1 MYYISMYL
9 VDRYMTRRCNFLD
22 TLPAFNYNISRGE
35 LVTKEY
41 GVQMYTDTSK
51 LGSTL
56 LSIMLK
62 EVNDFCDPTIKE
74 NWSVKP
80 HQQVRIIIVLSLR
93 MMTFTLSAP
102 PVDIF
107 FCSSS
112 MTLRMA
118 ALAWDSSPSI
128 LTS

>member
-1 MYYISMYL
+1 MYVSIYI
-9 VDRYMTRRCNFLD
+9 VDRYMTRRCKFLD
-22 TLPAFNYNISRGE
+22 TLPAFNYNIGRGK
-35 LVTKEY
+35 LVTKKY
-41 GVQMYTDTSK
+41 GVQVYTDTSK

-62 EVNDFCDPTIKE
+62 EVNDFCDPTIKQ

-80 HQQVRIIIVLSLR
+80 HQQVRIIIVLSLGI
-93 MMTFTLSAP
+93 MKFTLSAP

-112 MTLRMA
+112 MTLKMA
-118 ALAWDSSPSI
+118 ALALDSFLSI

>member
-1 MYYISMYL
+1 MYYVAMYL
-9 VDRYMTRRCNFLD
+9 VDRYMTRRCHFLD
-22 TLPAFNYNISRGE
+22 TLPAFNYNIGRGE
-35 LVTKEY
+35 LVTKGY
-41 GVQMYTDTSK
+41 GVPVYTDTSK

-80 HQQVRIIIVLSLR
+80 HQQVRIIIVRSLGI
-93 MMTFTLSAP
+93 MKFTLSAP

-112 MTLRMA
+112 MTLKMV
-118 ALAWDSSPSI
+118 ALAWASSPSI